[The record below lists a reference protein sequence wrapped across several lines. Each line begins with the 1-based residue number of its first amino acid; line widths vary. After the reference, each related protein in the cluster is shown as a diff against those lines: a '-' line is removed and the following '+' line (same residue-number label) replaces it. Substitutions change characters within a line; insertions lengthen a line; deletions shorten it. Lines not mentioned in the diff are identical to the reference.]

1 MKSISKTII
10 ASAAALCTFAVVG
23 AATPAAYAGEFCS
36 TNTSGMRG
44 CGYTTMEQCQAS
56 TAGVGGSCFRDPYYS
71 NAARPAAPWPTNQAP
86 PPQRES
92 VIRQSGQ
99 PSIEPSPASCAS
111 ADFDSAFTSNSAPG
125 TLNPRFFA
133 ETITSGNLP
142 IRYSPTPFV

>member
-71 NAARPAAPWPTNQAP
+71 NAGTASSAMAYQ
-86 PPQRES
+86 
-92 VIRQSGQ
+92 
-99 PSIEPSPASCAS
+99 PSPASAKRERHPVKRP
-111 ADFDSAFTSNSAPG
+111 AQH
-125 TLNPRFFA
+125 
-133 ETITSGNLP
+133 
-142 IRYSPTPFV
+142 